1 MFCSL
6 DFDSDEADVAFDANF
21 HGRKDSLCFLN
32 EVVCFLIEVSAQLT
46 AVLLPSKWEED
57 YG

>member
-1 MFCSL
+1 MKQMWL
-6 DFDSDEADVAFDANF
+6 LMLTLTGGRDV
-21 HGRKDSLCFLN
+21 
-32 EVVCFLIEVSAQLT
+32 FLIEVSAQLT